1 MVVRSRLDRGG
12 WLGRDQTYLNV
23 GSEPYLMRHDDE
35 HDAIELHGEHRV
47 ILGGEAHLVEF
58 AQAVV
63 DTFVQRIFHTL
74 RMERVR

>member
-1 MVVRSRLDRGG
+1 MMVVRSRLDRDG
-12 WLGRDQTYLNV
+12 WLDRGQTYLHV

-74 RMERVR
+74 RVERV